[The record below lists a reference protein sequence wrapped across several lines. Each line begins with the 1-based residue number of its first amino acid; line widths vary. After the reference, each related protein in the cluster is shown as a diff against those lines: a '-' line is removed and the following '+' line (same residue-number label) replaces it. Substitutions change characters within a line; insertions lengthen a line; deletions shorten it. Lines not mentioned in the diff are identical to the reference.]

1 MDGERVADERTKR
14 HGIGGFVRISF
25 AGPLWRTVPASHS
38 NSSILPNE
46 TSTLRHYWGEPGQ
59 DFVIEI
65 MAIIDT
71 FLKLMVERDAERL
84 VLFSDRPPFLVRHGV
99 TVELSMPTL
108 GEEMIQRIS
117 QEMMGPQGNQ
127 EGTHN
132 AADGTDFGYRV
143 QPGPPE
149 WSIEVHV
156 LETSPHEALAAEDNL
171 TREVAGFTRT
181 AVVPAPVEIPGDA
194 PFPDS
199 PNPELMD
206 LMDQALRLDASDLF
220 LSSGKSPRIRR
231 NGQICPL
238 DAPAP
243 GRPQIIGLLPDE
255 AARDD
260 LERAGSA
267 DFALRWEMPDGLRR
281 IRVNVFRHLD
291 GLAAALRPIRR
302 RVPQLAELSLPA
314 DLHQLATF
322 PNGLVLVTGV
332 AGSGKSTTLAAFVD
346 HLNRTRP
353 KHIITIEDPIEY
365 EHREMQC
372 LIHQREVGTNVESFA
387 SGLRAALRESPDVI
401 LLGELRDL
409 DTISAALTAAETGHL
424 VLATLH
430 SGSASTAVN
439 RIVDV
444 FPGHQQSHVRTQL
457 ALSLRA
463 VLSQRLIPSR
473 AGGMVPAI
481 EKLLVTPAVAN
492 GIREGQNHFMRNAM
506 LTGGEDGMITL
517 ERSLANLVRDRIIDR
532 KTALL
537 TAADP
542 KVMKH
547 LMA

>member
-1 MDGERVADERTKR
+1 
-14 HGIGGFVRISF
+14 
-25 AGPLWRTVPASHS
+25 
-38 NSSILPNE
+38 
-46 TSTLRHYWGEPGQ
+46 
-59 DFVIEI
+59 

-71 FLKLMVERDAERL
+71 FLKLMAERDAERL
-84 VLFSDRPPFLVRHGV
+84 LLFSDRPPYLVRHGE
-99 TVELSMPTL
+99 TVELAMPAL

-117 QEMMGPQGNQ
+117 QEMMGQQGSQ
-127 EGTHN
+127 QGTHK

-143 QPGPPE
+143 QSGSPE
-149 WSIEVHV
+149 WSIEVHA
-156 LETSPHEALAAEDNL
+156 LGTAPREAPAVEDDL
-171 TREVAGFTRT
+171 TRAVAGFTRS
-181 AVVPAPVEIPGDA
+181 AVVPERVEIPMDVRDV
-194 PFPDS
+194 PFPDR
-199 PNPELMD
+199 PDPELMD
-206 LMDQALRLDASDLF
+206 LLDRALRQDASDLF

-243 GRPQIIGLLPDE
+243 GRAQILGLLPDQ
-255 AARDD
+255 AARAD
-260 LERAGSA
+260 LERVGSA
-267 DFALRWEMPDGLRR
+267 DFAICWEMPDGPRR

-291 GLAAALRPIRR
+291 GVAAALRPIRR
-302 RVPQLAELSLPA
+302 RVPQLAELSLPD

-365 EHREMQC
+365 EHREIQC
-372 LIHQREVGTNVESFA
+372 MIHQREVGTNVESFA

-444 FPGHQQSHVRTQL
+444 FPGHQQSHIRTQL

-463 VLSQRLIPSR
+463 VLSQRLIPTR

-492 GIREGQNHFMRNAM
+492 GIREGQDHFMRNAM
-506 LTGGEDGMITL
+506 LTGGEDGMVTL

-532 KTALL
+532 ETAFL

-542 KVMKH
+542 KALKH
-547 LMA
+547 LMG